1 MDCGRKEV
9 DRTVLWDCREREK
22 RRKGL
27 PIALEKIEDLGHVLF
42 VPILGF

>member
-1 MDCGRKEV
+1 MDCGRKEI
-9 DRTVLWDCREREK
+9 DRTVMEDRRGRDE